1 MIQMRGIKA
10 LGILDLWMHAQNL
23 NPTLAYYHT
32 EPQMRRTGTASLP
45 LHYGKAP
52 RWLTKRMTKLA
63 KQIVTIIIDEYS
75 QTELLKRMSD
85 PHWFQ
90 ALGCTLGYDW
100 HSSGL
105 TTVLTAVLKTA
116 TNPTQHG
123 IAICGGKGRLSRQT
137 PTEIT
142 QTAQTFGF
150 TTAKTHHLRYASRI
164 TAKVDNT
171 AIQAGYPLYHHTIL
185 ITEKGE
191 WAVVQQGMCTK
202 DRTARR
208 YHWLST
214 NVKNFLLEPH
224 DAIVGDTK
232 RQIALN
238 MTAKESRE
246 CQKTST
252 DIAKEKPRKVMN
264 MLKSIRPKY
273 QKSLQEWMPKIKPKD
288 YVIDTL
294 YMPRNL
300 NWKAVKKAYEFQ
312 PRNYEEL
319 LNIKGVGP
327 ATIRGLAL
335 ISQLIYGKPPSWK
348 DPVKYTFAYGGK
360 DGVPHPVNRKAMDK
374 SIHILQNAVKNAKI
388 GKKEKQRALK
398 RLRRYVPPDLELLW

>member
-1 MIQMRGIKA
+1 
-10 LGILDLWMHAQNL
+10 
-23 NPTLAYYHT
+23 
-32 EPQMRRTGTASLP
+32 MRRTGTARLP

-52 RWLTKRMTKLA
+52 RWLFKRMTKLA
-63 KQIVTIIIDEYS
+63 KQITTIIINEHS
-75 QTELLKRMSD
+75 QQELLTRLSN

-105 TTVLTAVLKTA
+105 TTALTAVLKTA
-116 TNPTQHG
+116 TNPAEHG
-123 IAICGGKGRLSRQT
+123 ISVCGGKGRLSRQT

-142 QTAQTFGF
+142 QTAQTFNF
-150 TTAKTHHLRYASRI
+150 STAKTHRLQYASRI

-185 ITEKGE
+185 ITEKGQ
-191 WAVVQQGMCTK
+191 WAVVQQGMCLQ

-214 NVKNFLLEPH
+214 NIKNFLIEPH

-238 MTAKESRE
+238 MTAKESTE

-252 DIAKEKPRKVMN
+252 DIVKEKPTKVLR

-273 QKSLQEWMPKIKPKD
+273 EKSLQEWMPKIKRKD

-294 YMPRNL
+294 YMSRNL

-319 LNIKGVGP
+319 LNINGVGP
-327 ATIRGLAL
+327 ATVRGLAL

-348 DPVKYTFAYGGK
+348 DPVKYSFAYGGK
-360 DGVPHPVNRKAMDK
+360 DGVPRPVDRKAMDR
-374 SIHILQNAVKNAKI
+374 SVGILQNAVENAQI
-388 GKKEKQRALK
+388 GNREKLRALE
-398 RLRRYVPPDLELLW
+398 RLRKYVPPDHESSA

>member
-1 MIQMRGIKA
+1 
-10 LGILDLWMHAQNL
+10 
-23 NPTLAYYHT
+23 
-32 EPQMRRTGTASLP
+32 MRRTGTAKLP

-52 RWLTKRMTKLA
+52 RWLVERMTKLA
-63 KQIVTIIIDEYS
+63 ERIVTIIINEYS
-75 QTELLKRMSD
+75 SQELLKRISD

-116 TNPTQHG
+116 INPTEHG
-123 IAICGGKGRLSRQT
+123 TAICGGKGRLSRQA
-137 PTEIT
+137 PAEII
-142 QTAQTFGF
+142 QASQTFGF
-150 TTAKTHHLRYASRI
+150 TTDRTSRLRYASRM

-171 AIQAGYPLYHHTIL
+171 AIQAGYPLYHHTVL

-208 YHWLST
+208 YHWLSQ
-214 NVKNFLLEPH
+214 NVKDFLIEPH

-232 RQIALN
+232 REIALN
-238 MTAKESRE
+238 MTDKESRE

-252 DIAKEKPRKVMN
+252 DIAKERPTKVMR

-273 QKSLQEWMPKIKPKD
+273 QKSLQEWVPRTKWKD

-294 YMPRNL
+294 YMPLNL

-312 PRNYEEL
+312 PRDYEEL

-327 ATIRGLAL
+327 ATVRGLAL

-348 DPVKYTFAYGGK
+348 DPVKYSFAYGGK
-360 DGVPHPVNRKAMDK
+360 DGVPHPVDRKAMDE
-374 SIHILQNAVKNAKI
+374 SIRILQNAVENAKI
-388 GKKEKQRALK
+388 GRKEKLRALE
-398 RLRRYVPPDLELLW
+398 RLRRYVPPDHQIE

>member
-1 MIQMRGIKA
+1 
-10 LGILDLWMHAQNL
+10 
-23 NPTLAYYHT
+23 
-32 EPQMRRTGTASLP
+32 MRRTGTATLP

-52 RWLTKRMTKLA
+52 TWLTKRMTKLA
-63 KQIVTIIIDEYS
+63 QQIITIIIDEYS
-75 QTELLKRMSD
+75 QQELLTRISD

-105 TTVLTAVLKTA
+105 TTVLTAVLKTV

-137 PTEIT
+137 PNEIT
-142 QTAQTFGF
+142 QTAETFGF
-150 TTAKTHHLRYASRI
+150 STDRINRLRYASRI

-191 WAVVQQGMCTK
+191 WAVVQQGMCLQ

-208 YHWLST
+208 YHWLSQ
-214 NVKNFLLEPH
+214 NIRNFLLEPH
-224 DAIVGDTK
+224 NAIVGDTK

-238 MTAKESRE
+238 MTAKESTE

-252 DIAKEKPRKVMN
+252 DIAKEKPTKVMN

-273 QKSLQEWMPKIKPKD
+273 QKSLQEWMPKIKRKD
-288 YVIDTL
+288 YVVDTL
-294 YMPRNL
+294 YMPHNL
-300 NWKAVKKAYEFQ
+300 NWKAIKKAYEFQ
-312 PRNYEEL
+312 PRNYEQL
-319 LNIKGVGP
+319 LNIKGIGP

-348 DPVKYTFAYGGK
+348 DPVKYSFCVGGK
-360 DGVPHPVNRKAMDK
+360 DGVPFPVDRGSYDE
-374 SIHILQNAVKNAKI
+374 ITEILENAVRNAQI
-388 GKKEKQRALK
+388 GKKEKLRALE
-398 RLRRYVPPDLELLW
+398 RLRRYVPPDLRRHPLSNNQ

>member
-1 MIQMRGIKA
+1 
-10 LGILDLWMHAQNL
+10 
-23 NPTLAYYHT
+23 
-32 EPQMRRTGTASLP
+32 MRRTGTAKLP

-52 RWLTKRMTKLA
+52 RWLITRMTKLA
-63 KQIVTIIIDEYS
+63 KHITTIIIDEHS
-75 QTELLKRMSD
+75 QTEFLRRISD

-116 TNPTQHG
+116 INPTEQG
-123 IAICGGKGRLSRQT
+123 IAVCGGKGRLSRQA
-137 PTEIT
+137 PAEVT
-142 QTAQTFGF
+142 QTAQEFGLS
-150 TTAKTHHLRYASRI
+150 TNKIHNLQYASRMS
-164 TAKVDNT
+164 AKVDNT
-171 AIQAGYPLYHHTIL
+171 AIQAGYPLYHHAFL

-202 DRTARR
+202 HRTARR
-208 YHWLST
+208 YHWLSE
-214 NVKNFLLEPH
+214 NVKDFLIEPH

-232 RQIALN
+232 RQIALD

-252 DIAKEKPRKVMN
+252 DIAKEKPRRVMR

-273 QKSLQEWMPKIKPKD
+273 QKSLQEWMPKIKRKD
-288 YVIDTL
+288 YVINTL

-300 NWKAVKKAYEFQ
+300 NWKALKKAYEFQ
-312 PRNYEEL
+312 LTNYEEL
-319 LNIKGVGP
+319 LNIRGVGP

-335 ISQLIYGKPPSWK
+335 ISELIYGKPPSWR
-348 DPVKYTFAYGGK
+348 DPVKYSFAYGGK
-360 DGVPHPVNRKAMDK
+360 DGLPHPVNRKAMDK
-374 SIHILQNAVKNAKI
+374 SIRILQNAIGNAKI
-388 GKKEKQRALK
+388 GKNEKLRSLE
-398 RLRRYVPPDLELLW
+398 RLRRYVPPDYKIE